1 MRKGIIVINADNR
14 IINAKTGEEI
24 PFMFN
29 KEEMKKFFE
38 MISISMIAANNNIT
52 LKKLV
57 HGTLEPVERVHI
69 TTIDFEND
77 MQMNEIVD
85 VEVNEK

>member
-1 MRKGIIVINADNR
+1 MKKGIIAINADNR

-24 PFMFN
+24 PLMFN
-29 KEEMKKFFE
+29 KGGMKKFFE
-38 MISISMIAANNNIT
+38 MISIPTIAANNNIT
-52 LKKLV
+52 LEKPV

-69 TTIDFEND
+69 TTIDFENN